1 MPELKKDYEE
11 LIWGGTGSVGEVAEN
26 RIITCPFGRYEV
38 KIILN
43 NKNEFVDIAEIR
55 INKEFLSYEQEKRL
69 KMLPDEGDTYD
80 KD

>member
-1 MPELKKDYEE
+1 MPELKKDYAE
-11 LIWGGTGSVGEVAEN
+11 LTWGGTGSVGEAAEN
-26 RIITCPFGRYEV
+26 RIITFPFGKYEV

-55 INKEFLSYEQEKRL
+55 INKDFLSYEQEKRL
-69 KMLPDEGDTYD
+69 KTLPDEGDTYD